1 MIIIH
6 CQTGHDVKINSNTL
20 ENAMLD
26 GLDLHRA
33 LLEGFNLTGAS
44 LRKVNSS
51 CDFSQSRFNGKC
63 FDDSR
68 F

>member
-1 MIIIH
+1 
-6 CQTGHDVKINSNTL
+6 
-20 ENAMLD
+20 MLD